1 MSIPDIINSLAG
13 WNMPVSQE
21 QLIRPSPDFVQTI
34 YCACLQQITD
44 ISHESL
50 SDQVQSA
57 ISILEDPSPVRFLL
71 YFIRLVLN
79 EVVRTYAHPDS
90 HIISFSTTCA

>member
-21 QLIRPSPDFVQTI
+21 RIIRPSPDFVQTI

-57 ISILEDPSPVRFLL
+57 LNILEDPS
-71 YFIRLVLN
+71 LVLFF
-79 EVVRTYAHPDS
+79 TFY
-90 HIISFSTTCA
+90 